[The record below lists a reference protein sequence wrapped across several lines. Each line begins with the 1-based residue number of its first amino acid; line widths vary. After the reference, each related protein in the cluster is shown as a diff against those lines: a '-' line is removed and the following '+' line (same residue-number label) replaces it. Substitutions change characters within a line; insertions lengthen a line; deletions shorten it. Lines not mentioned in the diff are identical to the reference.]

1 MKIKNIKI
9 ITYKNKLIRKKS
21 LEVKNIDNKV
31 KKIIESM
38 NYTMNTYNGIGFAAI
53 QIGILK
59 RIIAIDLTKNHDDKL
74 IKPIKMNLINPV
86 ILSKSERREYAAEGC
101 LSVPG
106 RQGEVERHFWVE
118 VEGYTLDGGYFHKK
132 LYELAARVVQH
143 EIDHL
148 DGILFIDKLKK

>member
-31 KKIIESM
+31 KEIIESV
-38 NYTMNTYNGIGFAAI
+38 NYVMNTYNGIGFAAI

-59 RIIAIDLTKNHDDKL
+59 RIIAIDLTKNQDDKL
-74 IKPIKMNLINPV
+74 IKPIKINLINPV
-86 ILSKSERREYAAEGC
+86 ILSKSERQEYATEGC

-106 RQGEVERHFWVE
+106 RQGKVERHFWVE
-118 VEGYTLDGGYFHKK
+118 VEGYTLGGGYFHKK